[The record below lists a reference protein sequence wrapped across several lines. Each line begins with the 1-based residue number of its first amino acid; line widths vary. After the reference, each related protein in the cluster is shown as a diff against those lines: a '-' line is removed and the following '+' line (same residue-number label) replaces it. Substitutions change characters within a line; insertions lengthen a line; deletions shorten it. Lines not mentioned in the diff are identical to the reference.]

1 MIHSA
6 ISLPMPPEPAMPCA
20 QKPAATQ
27 KPATALS
34 PRMNSPSGVK
44 ASGPLIKVTISASA
58 SSGTREIAAS
68 KSGAKRS
75 QSGSS
80 RRELKSLA
88 MPPRPQT
95 DGLRS

>member
-1 MIHSA
+1 
-6 ISLPMPPEPAMPCA
+6 MPCA
-20 QKPAATQ
+20 QNPAATQ
-27 KPATALS
+27 NPATALS

-44 ASGPLIKVTISASA
+44 ASGPLINVTISASA

-80 RRELKSLA
+80 NRELKSA
-88 MPPRPQT
+88 AIPPSPHT
-95 DGLRS
+95 EGLRS